1 MLVHQM
7 REINE
12 NVEILSEA
20 DNLPQRRVVTTQP
33 QSQMT
38 TTANGEE
45 QKADEEQN
53 NDLQDDDT
61 DGALDMNLRNASS
74 MSFDIQEMR

>member
-1 MLVHQM
+1 
-7 REINE
+7 
-12 NVEILSEA
+12 
-20 DNLPQRRVVTTQP
+20 
-33 QSQMT
+33 MT